1 MELGSAPNPMRAAIS
16 LIPVDFLAQSICSI
30 SQEIAVKGNNSYVS

>member
-1 MELGSAPNPMRAAIS
+1 MELGSAPNPMKATIS

-30 SQEIAVKGNNSYVS
+30 SQEIIMKGT